1 MLNRFRPKYLSDVIG
16 QNQAKK
22 ILSLEIAAV
31 KNSNYK
37 KKMPHTLFLGP
48 SGCGKTTLAWAVAN
62 ELGAPISMVQA
73 KRLTSNK
80 DIFNAIPIIN
90 GNPQYILFVDEIHEM
105 PMKVQEEFYLV
116 MEDGILDVRDFTT
129 EYEKIT
135 GKRLERVTLKG
146 LIVIGATT
154 REGDLEIPFRNR
166 FGLEVYLDKYS
177 EKEIR
182 EIIQKA
188 RKKLLVDIDDEV
200 LDEIAKRS
208 RGVPRRSLS
217 LLERLESVALAEGSR
232 ITMSI
237 AKKTWDLLLIDD
249 LGLTRQDY
257 RVLKCLK
264 EQGRMGLKP
273 LIAQTELSAS
283 TIRTIEP
290 YLVQLGLVKRT
301 SKGREITN
309 KGIGYLKN
317 VEF

>member
-16 QNQAKK
+16 QDQAKK

-80 DIFNAIPIIN
+80 DIFNAIPFI
-90 GNPQYILFVDEIHEM
+90 GESPQYILFVDEIHEM

-135 GKRLERVTLKG
+135 GKRLEKVTLKG

-188 RKKLLVDIDDEV
+188 RKKLLVDMDDEV

-232 ITMSI
+232 ITISI

-273 LIAQTELSAS
+273 LIAQTELSAVNPGIKVP
-283 TIRTIEP
+283 TFHRFKITHLDEN
-290 YLVQLGLVKRT
+290 QLAFFPKIILAFK
-301 SKGREITN
+301 K
-309 KGIGYLKN
+309 
-317 VEF
+317 